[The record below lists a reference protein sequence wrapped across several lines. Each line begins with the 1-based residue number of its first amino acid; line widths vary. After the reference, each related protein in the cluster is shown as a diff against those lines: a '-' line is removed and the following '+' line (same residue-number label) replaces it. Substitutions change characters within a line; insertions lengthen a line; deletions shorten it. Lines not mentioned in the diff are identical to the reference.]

1 MLNQLMPQQALC
13 SVLEIIV
20 NQALA
25 LNIHGV
31 AILSK
36 LEQKTLSVNLT
47 ELGFP
52 LSFSIN
58 QQEVL
63 VSTLTERSDC
73 TIDTSIKTL
82 LDLKKEQQ
90 ITELIKQEKLDVY
103 GDIKIAQQFANIAE
117 SLEIDW
123 GSELAKHIG
132 DIPAFKLTQLQRFI
146 GNKLRFASNQIQA
159 DSSEWLLHEKKLL
172 ITHSQI
178 DDFKQQV
185 EKTSQA
191 TNRLSNRICL
201 LLAHQTND

>member
-73 TIDTSIKTL
+73 SIDTSIKTL

-185 EKTSQA
+185 EKTSQE

>member
-191 TNRLSNRICL
+191 TNRLNNRICL